1 LILFTQVEPA
11 LGKELSPYMM
21 NHSLVAL
28 HPTNGSQAWS
38 SRIARPALPSVSTV
52 TRGGI
57 VVITSFLPPQPP
69 SSPEPFETL
78 LYSIPDG
85 QMVTDRLDHLSL
97 RNTAVA
103 AIGVEDDSLYAV
115 VRAEGA
121 RNHTEPNAQLL
132 RIATTDADFG
142 RLKWRWDDN
151 GTWSVGSA
159 LAPRLSVDG
168 TDVVYVYAAG
178 RLHGIHAGTGQT
190 LWQWHADETLRSAT
204 VPSFAP
210 VIATSPQG
218 KTQLVVELAIADP
231 LAGSFSRFGVLDCC
245 SGNGECVYDQGQHSS
260 RCECRP
266 NYIRPDCSVFCDA
279 QACALRGPHFACLEQ
294 SGILPSLHC
303 VLHVPAAVMF
313 HDVSQFSLLTL
324 IASRQLRLHG
334 QLVSGGQ
341 LHGLLQRHPVR
352 PAGSASC
359 VLHPWYLSH
368 VSLSQVHGSTSR
380 LLCVRTGCECEQH
393 YYGTDCSVRCDAA
406 ADCNGHGECGQDGKC
421 VCRDDGWL
429 ALYAYSEP
437 DCDKKVNVI
446 FIVFVCGLALGS
458 IVLVVLIIGVCTY
471 WRLRQQGV
479 YIVNPGVHERET
491 TMEYEYSMVIE
502 MDQHQE

>member
-28 HPTNGSQAWS
+28 HPTNGSQAWR

-57 VVITSFLPPQPP
+57 VVITSFLPQQPP

-78 LYSIPDG
+78 LYSIPEG
-85 QMVTDRLDHLSL
+85 RMVNDRLDHLSL

-115 VRAEGA
+115 VRAEGS
-121 RNHTEPNAQLL
+121 RNDTEPNAQLL
-132 RIATTDADFG
+132 RIATTDAEFG

-168 TDVVYVYAAG
+168 ADVVYVYVAG

-190 LWQWHADETLRSAT
+190 LWRWHADELLRSDSSAM

-245 SGNGECVYDQGQHSS
+245 SGNGECVYDQDRRSS

-294 SGILPSLHC
+294 SGMFHSLHC
-303 VLHVPAAVMF
+303 VLPTHA
-313 HDVSQFSLLTL
+313 
-324 IASRQLRLHG
+324 
-334 QLVSGGQ
+334 
-341 LHGLLQRHPVR
+341 
-352 PAGSASC
+352 
-359 VLHPWYLSH
+359 
-368 VSLSQVHGSTSR
+368 
-380 LLCVRTGCECEQH
+380 
-393 YYGTDCSVRCDAA
+393 DCQQATAA
-406 ADCNGHGECGQDGKC
+406 ARPTGFLRATARSSATSPSAPNGVRVMCAPSVVPFTRLPQSSSWQH
-421 VCRDDGWL
+421 
-429 ALYAYSEP
+429 
-437 DCDKKVNVI
+437 
-446 FIVFVCGLALGS
+446 FT
-458 IVLVVLIIGVCTY
+458 LVVCSH
-471 WRLRQQGV
+471 RL
-479 YIVNPGVHERET
+479 
-491 TMEYEYSMVIE
+491 
-502 MDQHQE
+502 

>member
-1 LILFTQVEPA
+1 
-11 LGKELSPYMM
+11 MM

-38 SRIARPALPSVSTV
+38 SRLARPALPSVSTV

-78 LYSIPDG
+78 LYSIPKG
-85 QMVTDRLDHLSL
+85 KMVNDRLDHLSL

-103 AIGVEDDSLYAV
+103 AIGIDDDSLYAV

-151 GTWSVGSA
+151 GTWSLGSA

-168 TDVVYVYAAG
+168 ADVVYVYIAG

-218 KTQLVVELAIADP
+218 KTQLVVELAIGDP

-245 SGNGECVYDQGQHSS
+245 SGNGECVYDQDRRSS

-313 HDVSQFSLLTL
+313 HDVSLVLPTHADCLQATAAARPTGFRRATARSSATSPSAPSGVRAMSAPSVVPFTRLPKSCSWRFTL
-324 IASRQLRLHG
+324 VVCRVCTA
-334 QLVSGGQ
+334 
-341 LHGLLQRHPVR
+341 
-352 PAGSASC
+352 
-359 VLHPWYLSH
+359 
-368 VSLSQVHGSTSR
+368 
-380 LLCVRTGCECEQH
+380 GCECEQK
-393 YYGTDCSVRCDAA
+393 YYGTDCSVRCDVA
-406 ADCNGHGECGQDGKC
+406 ADCNGHGECGHDGKC

-479 YIVNPGVHERET
+479 HIVNPSVHERQT